1 MRARSPS
8 SPRISSGVALAMI
21 DDMLREAAF
30 VAGEWLAVGDDVLM
44 VEDPA
49 DGAPLGRVPRL
60 GRAATARAIEA
71 AAVAQRSWA
80 ARSAGERSTML
91 SRWCDAIRAHRE
103 PLAALLTAEQ
113 GKPLAEAR
121 AEIDYAAAYVQWF
134 AEEGRRIEGDVL
146 PRDHGDRRLLVL
158 KQPVGVVAAITP
170 WNFPAAMVTRK
181 LAPAFAAGCAVVL
194 KPAAET
200 PFTALALAQLA
211 EQAGLP
217 RGLLSVLTGD
227 PAEIGAELTAN
238 TLVRKLS
245 FTGSTEVGRMLIAA
259 TAGTV
264 KRLSL
269 ELGGNAPFIVFEDAD
284 IDAAVEGAVQSKF
297 RNAGQTCVCAN
308 RLLVHDTVYDAFA
321 ERLTR
326 RAAAMVVA
334 PGRDPG
340 CEIGPLISR
349 KAAARVGSLV
359 ADALDRGARLL
370 CGGVDHPLGSPYVMP
385 TVLGAVTAD
394 MRVAREEIFG
404 PIAPLMR
411 FGSDEEALALANGTD
426 AGLASYFYTR
436 DVGRLFRFA
445 EALDFGMVGAN
456 SGLISTEVAPFGG
469 IKQSGY
475 GREGSR
481 YGIEDYLNLKYLCVG
496 IGAADDI
503 TGAAAS
509 AEAA

>member
-1 MRARSPS
+1 MFDQ
-8 SPRISSGVALAMI
+8 IFH
-21 DDMLREAAF
+21 EAAL
-30 VAGEWLAVGDDVLM
+30 VGGEWLAAGDDALT

-49 DGAPLGRVPRL
+49 DGTPLGRVPRL
-60 GRAATARAIEA
+60 GRTAAARAIQA
-71 AAVAQRSWA
+71 AALAQRSWA
-80 ARSAGERSTML
+80 ARPAGDRSAVLE
-91 SRWCDAIRAHRE
+91 RWCDAIRAHRE
-103 PLAALLTAEQ
+103 ALAALLTAEQ

-134 AEEGRRIEGDVL
+134 AGEGRRIEGDVL
-146 PRDHGDRRLLVL
+146 PGDHGRRMLVL

-200 PFTALALAQLA
+200 PFTALALARLA

-227 PAEIGAELTAN
+227 PAEIGAELTASA
-238 TLVRKLS
+238 LVRKLS

-308 RLLVHDTVYDAFA
+308 RLLVHDAVYDAFA

-334 PGRDPG
+334 PGRDPD

-359 ADALDRGARLL
+359 TDALDRGARLL
-370 CGGVDHPLGSPYVMP
+370 CGGADSPLGPRYVRP
-385 TVLGAVTAD
+385 TVLGDVTAD

-436 DVGRLFRFA
+436 DVDRLFRFA

-469 IKQSGY
+469 IKQSGF

-496 IGAADDI
+496 IGAADEI
-503 TGAAAS
+503 TGPAAS